1 MRFDD
6 RPGVSLLC
14 RAIRL
19 PGLVYKQEQFGEI
32 QAVNKPTNYSG
43 IDTLMSGKIV
53 SEQIQMRTFARRP
66 SKSSVFSIY
75 LRKYLENVA
84 LKNGPDSSS
93 NVTLSKYRFSFI
105 A

>member
-43 IDTLMSGKIV
+43 IDTLMSGKMV
-53 SEQIQMRTFARRP
+53 SEQTQMRTFAHRP
-66 SKSSVFSIY
+66 PKSLDISIY
-75 LRKYLENVA
+75 LCKYNC
-84 LKNGPDSSS
+84 
-93 NVTLSKYRFSFI
+93 SFI
-105 A
+105 SYNKRK